1 MIRFIRTDL
10 DLLESDI
17 AVCLGRTYPVIS
29 AAGGHGNIK
38 HMKQL
43 GYLRYINLVDDL
55 D

>member
-17 AVCLGRTYPVIS
+17 AVCLGRMYPVIS

-43 GYLRYINLVDDL
+43 GYLRYIDLVDL